1 MTQRKI
7 RHAARS
13 LALQK
18 LYSWEINND
27 ISNEAEEFILGEED
41 EETNIEEVR
50 IYTAYLVEGTKE
62 HIEDIDTMIN
72 KHSKNHSVKTIGK
85 VNKNIL
91 RLSIFSLLYNK
102 EVHPNIVIDEAVKL
116 SLEFSDDVSYSFIN
130 GVLDSIK
137 KKEL

>member
-18 LYSWEINND
+18 LYIWDINRD
-27 ISNEAEEFILGEED
+27 ISNVSEDIIIDEDAEDLIS
-41 EETNIEEVR
+41 EEVV
-50 IYTAYLVEGTKE
+50 IYSNYLVEGTKE
-62 HIEDIDTMIN
+62 HLEALDDLID
-72 KHSKNHSVKTIGK
+72 KYSKNHSVKTIGK
-85 VNKNIL
+85 INKNIL

-116 SLEFSDDVSYSFIN
+116 SLEFSDDVSYTYIN